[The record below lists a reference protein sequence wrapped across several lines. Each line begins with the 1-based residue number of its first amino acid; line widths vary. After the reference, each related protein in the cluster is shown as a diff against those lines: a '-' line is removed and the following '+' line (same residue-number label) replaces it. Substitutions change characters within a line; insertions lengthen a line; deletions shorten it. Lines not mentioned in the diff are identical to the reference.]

1 MTTEKTNIEYFNE
14 YMKLFVIE
22 IRDTFPE
29 FKEIIDGYY
38 SELLTSETS
47 NDDKYVKR
55 FMRKLKD
62 FKTQI
67 SGKDTT
73 MFSGELCVLKNVDF
87 EKIFASDILTDNTR
101 EKIWEYLQTLFVL
114 GESIISDSERVKNL
128 VKNFQRLKND
138 TLETPEAEG
147 DCETTEDR
155 ELLDMLKNIA
165 EQNKNSDK
173 EPLSPEMFENG
184 VIGKLAKELSEEI
197 NVDNLGLNIDE
208 NTSADQMFSNLIS
221 GDNPMKFMNLL
232 QTVGQKIQDKVSSEG
247 IDQNDLINE
256 ATQMMGSLSGGGNS
270 MFDALLKKA
279 GGGMPPPQQAQ
290 SQVNNPHSSANNATR
305 ERLRKKLEKRNK

>member
-14 YMKLFVIE
+14 YMKLFVTE

-29 FKEIIDGYY
+29 FNEIIDGYY

-232 QTVGQKIQDKVSSEG
+232 QTVGQKIQDKVSAEG

-290 SQVNNPHSSANNATR
+290 SHVNNPHSSANNATR